1 MVWARATWL
10 LKTEVLK
17 CSPADFLLG
26 NQSQTA
32 SISEMDERKM
42 SEMQKCFSLLLIFK
56 GTNTA

>member
-42 SEMQKCFSLLLIFK
+42 SEMQKMFFFTINL
-56 GTNTA
+56 